1 MKIAQTLLV
10 LSTLAVLGTGLAAG
24 CGGDDGADGQD
35 VGVGRARVSITADKV
50 SVNPGEKITLTAT
63 AKDGTKV
70 AAEGSKISLSTDFG
84 AFDDAGSKTVEVAVK
99 GAKGQ
104 AQATITSD
112 GPGTATVSADYS
124 NAATA
129 KITLTFL
136 PPVPDAGP
144 GPDVPAPDPCQITL
158 AAKNGV
164 AQPKIEAD
172 GESTLELVAEA
183 TWTNGAPVPNATEV
197 EFVTTDGTFSNPQT
211 DPKKFKAYTVNGKAS
226 AILVSSTNVNPGVM
240 VTAQFTCGGGGE
252 DASTGVTVVSEPLPV
267 EFSTPIPRPRIFLVS
282 DNMFVLAN
290 GIDKAVITATLQ
302 TSDPLTVKVPV
313 DTPVKF
319 TTTIG
324 TLTGGAKTAEVK
336 TDANEKTTVEFYA
349 GFDIGPVKIT
359 AEATIETKK
368 VTADIELEAIQSGS
382 VTCFSVSSNNIGL
395 KGSGHVDNTTVVFK
409 VQDNQQNPMPRLP
422 IDFTISNAPG
432 GVYIVPTST
441 RTDDAGVAQT
451 ILYSGTVPT
460 TVTVTAA
467 TKVGEASCA
476 PIVISTGIPN
486 ARFLNFS
493 CKADMINV
501 GGFVLDL
508 IEQPCTVA
516 LADRFSNKIPFA
528 TKVFFQTEAGAINSS
543 AQTLE
548 TEEGLGTA
556 TVSVRTSDPRPKDVD
571 PIPGIEPFFAPA
583 DRTYNPRDGLLTVI
597 VATTGEEEFD
607 DENGNGQFDD
617 GESFVDIGEPFVDK
631 NDNDTWESDEGFIDW
646 NQNGQYDGPN
656 GAWDGNAVIWK
667 PTWLMWTG
675 DVARGGDCDNWEN
688 TYSALCWDEFD
699 IANGGSMDFWFS
711 VKDFNLNP
719 INTTG
724 TVSVKVEGPA
734 KIIGT
739 TEFNILPMMGM
750 GITTVRTPDALNPK
764 IIHETHEFGPFSSG
778 YVNGFL
784 LTDDDALKN
793 EPKPAYVT
801 AKVEYDYDPSKAS
814 ASKVSTDLWAT
825 GLMDSTTTTGKCG
838 VELALDPKLPVPAD
852 GVAFVTIT
860 AKPRGF
866 DGQPMP
872 DLTTITWVTD
882 GGVFSGS
889 GSKYF
894 VNTTSAGE
902 AKAVLT
908 NVEAGGTVNI
918 TASFECNDKNQRVY
932 QDAVQVVFMP
942 IMLSIETENGK
953 TTLLADGQDSVRV
966 RTTVTDSSKHAVTDG
981 TVIRYT
987 TTLGKFSDAQS
998 NCVNTLADSTTCDVA
1013 VGAGVAEAV
1022 LVGGY
1027 VIGTAKVEAS
1037 LLGSI
1042 PLNWAS
1048 IDLHVIQLGKIEFVN
1063 FSLEP
1068 LGVKYSGY
1076 QESIE
1081 VTFKVTDNNDDP
1093 LPGQRIDFSFT
1104 GAQSGMSAVSV
1115 NPAFV
1120 SAGADGLA
1128 KTTVS
1133 SGTLAGSV
1141 RVMAKGVMGSQI
1153 VTAFSDP
1160 IQIVGAKASRKFM
1173 SLRCDWENVG
1183 GFGSSTMDVNC
1194 LVQPFDRFL
1203 NAIGLAQP
1211 VMFQS
1216 EAGYMIPVVNVDPVE
1231 GMAAG
1236 FLITIQQKMPADV
1249 APLVGEPSYTAGA
1262 VTYNPRD
1269 GLVAIMAAMR
1279 GEEEFDDIN
1288 GNGVYDAGE
1297 KFVDQGEP
1305 FVDANDDNRCDPD
1318 PGAANMVEYNAGRA
1332 YLCIED
1338 YIDTNGSGKF
1348 DPPDGVWNADAWIWQ
1363 GTLMLWTGTMAKSGD
1378 CAGPGPN
1385 QSIICPPSFTLADGG
1400 SQHITYEIKDARL
1413 NLLPASANV
1422 DISAPD
1428 VTLIGKTSFN
1438 IEDGL
1443 GMDAKRTRTCNA
1455 QGRCLESLS
1464 LSGFMGGFQ
1473 GSFDVADTSLGDS
1486 GTIKN
1491 INVVVDVNYSFDPD
1505 SGELDQ
1511 HDNLISQGALND
1523 PNAVGP
1529 CAFKIE
1535 ADPPSAIAN
1544 GRDTVQILITG
1555 VRDQS
1560 GGIVPS
1566 GTAVQVESDHG
1577 TFSNGRENIVVLTDA
1592 NGDATTGLLVGNE
1605 PGIATIQA
1613 SFNCN
1618 GTYPSRQVQV
1628 VLLDPAQIGKASI
1641 SLVAGA
1647 AKVLANGTDTVEI
1660 NGFAFQANGQ
1670 PAPDGTPISFAT
1682 SASTFVQSGTG
1693 AAIALTTNGMAT
1705 VDLKGGTSAGLAR
1718 ITGDY
1723 DPDGVPNNG
1732 DEVQGKVE
1740 VQLITLGSIQFLSV
1754 NPNVLGVKH
1763 SGYNESAAIQFK
1775 VLDNNSEPF
1784 PEKQEVNFTLSSSPG
1799 GVSLIAYKSYTDLD
1813 GKVSTV
1819 IISGTVATTVTVTAR
1834 ATMGSTTV
1842 TGVTDVI
1849 PIIGAKPSAKYIQ
1862 LSAPMTFD
1870 KTRVALA
1877 VNFDEQVI
1885 DQKENVEYVFTTFL
1899 GDRYSNFVER
1909 PTTIHF
1915 RSEGGTITPQV
1926 VSDDSKGDAR
1936 IRKINPPPLD
1946 VAPVVGEPSYTAS
1959 GHTYNPRDGLVTAIT
1974 VTTGEEE
1981 FDDNNGDGD
1990 FTRSDYFRDQDGNS
2004 LLTAGDDVC
2013 KAVNINPDTGECS
2026 AWVAYNGSNFSKSEP
2041 FVDLPEPYV
2050 DANDNWL
2057 CDPGEPFFDTN
2068 LDGYCGDAG
2077 GNTGNNEWDSNT
2089 NIWAEGYQ
2097 VWTYAYNNIEFGP
2110 QGACAGGV
2118 PGPNSMNIICPS
2130 GAFALLN
2137 GGSQTFTA
2145 NLCDFNFNALF
2156 SERESGIFGLWTTSP
2171 GIYVT
2176 DAEGGVVLK
2185 PVTTISNEE
2194 AFPLESVASAI
2205 VRWVK
2210 QSPVDVQLNAR
2221 INGVLQ
2227 PTIYKVNQVKR
2238 LAKTVQAPG
2247 ACKLSDTSLDDA
2259 DPLTTFAP
2267 PAPTYIKLQI
2277 VDAESD
2283 GNVLETIGTISGTAE

>member
-1 MKIAQTLLV
+1 MKIAQTVLV
-10 LSTLAVLGTGLAAG
+10 LSALAVFGAGLAAGCG
-24 CGGDDGADGQD
+24 CGGDDGAEGQD
-35 VGVGRARVSITADKV
+35 VGLGRPRVSLVADKE

-63 AKDGTKV
+63 ARDGNK
-70 AAEGSKISLSTDFG
+70 AAPAGSKITLKTDFG
-84 AFDDAGSKTVEVAVK
+84 AFDPGDAKEIDIEVT
-99 GAKGQ
+99 GEKGQ
-104 AQATITSD
+104 AQATITSATA
-112 GPGTATVSADYS
+112 GTAIVSADYS
-124 NAATA
+124 TAATA

-136 PPVPDAGP
+136 ALVPDAGHEDEGGTP
-144 GPDVPAPDPCQITL
+144 IVPCVITL
-158 AAKNGV
+158 ATKDGV
-164 AQPKIEAD
+164 PAKIEAD
-172 GESTLELVAEA
+172 GESTLALVAQA
-183 TWTNGAPVPNATEV
+183 VGANGAPVLNGTEIEFATS
-197 EFVTTDGTFSNPQT
+197 DGSFQNPQT
-211 DPKKFKAYTVNGKAS
+211 DPKKFKSYTVNGKAI
-226 AILVSSTNVNPGVM
+226 ATLVSSTSVNPAAK
-240 VTAQFTCGGGGE
+240 VTASFMCGGG
-252 DASTGVTVVSEPLPV
+252 DDVTTGVTVSSEALLV
-267 EFSTPIPRPRIFLVS
+267 EFSAPVPRPRIFLAS

-302 TSDPLTVKVPV
+302 TADPLTNKVPP

-324 TLTGGAKTAEVK
+324 TLTGGAKSYDAK
-336 TDANEKTTVEFYA
+336 TDANEKTTVEFFA
-349 GFDIGPVKIT
+349 GFDIGPVTIT
-359 AEATIETKK
+359 AEATIETKA
-368 VTADIELEAIQSGS
+368 VTAEIQLEAIQSGS

-395 KGSGHVDNTTVVFK
+395 KGSGHVDNSTVVFK

-422 IDFTISNAPG
+422 IEFTISNAPG
-432 GVYIVPTST
+432 GVYIVPTSAQ
-441 RTDDAGVAQT
+441 TDDAGAAQT
-451 ILYSGTVPT
+451 ILYAGTVPT
-460 TVTVTAA
+460 TVTVTAK
-467 TKVGEASCA
+467 TKVGDASCA

-501 GGFVLDL
+501 GGFALDL

-528 TKVFFQTEAGAINSS
+528 TKVFFQTEAGAVNSS
-543 AQTLE
+543 AE
-548 TEEGLGTA
+548 TGEKEEDLGTA
-556 TVSVRTSDPRPKDVD
+556 TISVRTSDPRPKDVD
-571 PIPGIEPFFAPA
+571 PIVGEPLFAA
-583 DRTYNPRDGLLTVI
+583 GSRTYNPRDGLLTVI
-597 VATTGEEEFD
+597 AATTGEEEFD
-607 DENGNGQFDD
+607 DENGNGQYDA
-617 GESFVDIGEPFVDK
+617 GEAFVDIGEPFVDK

-667 PTWLMWTG
+667 PTWLLWTG
-675 DVARGGDCDNWEN
+675 DVAKGGDCDDWEN
-688 TYSALCWDEFD
+688 TYSALCPDQFD
-699 IANGGSMDFWFS
+699 ISNGNWMDFMFS

-724 TVSVKVEGPA
+724 TISVKVEGPA

-739 TEFNILPMMGM
+739 TDFGILPTLGM
-750 GITTVRTPDALNPK
+750 GIRTVRTPDAQNPK

-778 YVNGFL
+778 YVNGFR

-793 EPKPAYVT
+793 EMKPAYLT
-801 AKVEYDYDPSKAS
+801 AKIEYDYDPSTAS
-814 ASKVSTDLWAT
+814 ASKITTDLWAS
-825 GLMDSTTTTGKCG
+825 GFMDSTTTTGKCG
-838 VELALDPKLPVPAD
+838 VVLTTEPKLPVPAD
-852 GVAFVTIT
+852 GIAFVTIT
-860 AKPRGF
+860 AKPRGY
-866 DGQPMP
+866 DGLPMP
-872 DLTTITWVTD
+872 DGTAITWVTT

-894 VNTTSAGE
+894 VNTTSGGE
-902 AKAVLT
+902 AAAVLT
-908 NVEAGGTVNI
+908 NVEAGGTVTV
-918 TASFECNDKNQRVY
+918 TASFECNDLSRRVY

-942 IMLSIETENGK
+942 VVLSIETENGK
-953 TTLLADGQDSVRV
+953 ATLLADGQDSVRV
-966 RTTVTDSSKHAVTDG
+966 RTTVTDSSKHAVSDG
-981 TVIRYT
+981 AVIRYT
-987 TTLGKFSDAQS
+987 TTLGKFSDSRS
-998 NCVNTLADSTTCDVA
+998 NCINTLTDSTTCDVT
-1013 VGAGVAEAV
+1013 VGAGVAEAE

-1037 LLGSI
+1037 LLGSV
-1042 PLNWAS
+1042 PLNWTA
-1048 IDLHVIQLGKIEFVN
+1048 IDLKVIQLGKIDFVN
-1063 FSLEP
+1063 VSRSP

-1076 QESIE
+1076 QESAE
-1081 VTFKVTDNNDDP
+1081 VTFKVSDNNGDP
-1093 LPGQRIDFSFT
+1093 LPGQRVDFSFT

-1115 NPAFV
+1115 SPAFA

-1128 KTTVS
+1128 RTTIT

-1141 RVMAKGVMGSQI
+1141 AVIARGAMGSQI
-1153 VTAFSDP
+1153 VETYSDA

-1183 GFGSSTMDVNC
+1183 GFGSSTIDVNC
-1194 LVQPFDRFL
+1194 LVQPYDRFL

-1216 EAGYMIPVVNVDPVE
+1216 EAGYMIPVVDVDPV
-1231 GMAAG
+1231 GGLATG

-1249 APLVGEPSYTAGA
+1249 APMVGEPNYTAGA

-1269 GLVAIMAAMR
+1269 GLVAVMAAMR

-1305 FVDANDDNRCDPD
+1305 FVDGNDNNVCDPD
-1318 PGAANMVEYNAGRA
+1318 PDAANMVEYNAGRA
-1332 YLCIED
+1332 YKCLED
-1338 YIDTNGSGKF
+1338 HIDTNGNGKY
-1348 DPPDGVWNADAWIWQ
+1348 DWPDGAWNADAWIWQ

-1400 SQHITYEIKDARL
+1400 SQHVTYEIKDARL
-1413 NLLPASANV
+1413 NPLPASARV
-1422 DISAPD
+1422 DISAPE
-1428 VTLIGKTSFN
+1428 VTLIGKTSLN

-1443 GMDAKRTRTCNA
+1443 GMDADRTRTCNA
-1455 QGRCLESLS
+1455 AGRCLESLS
-1464 LSGFMGGFQ
+1464 LSGFTAGFQ

-1505 SGELDQ
+1505 ASGTDQ

-1566 GTAVQVESDHG
+1566 GTAVQVQSDHG
-1577 TFSNGRENIVVLTDA
+1577 TFSNGRDNIVVLTDA
-1592 NGDATTGLLVGNE
+1592 NGDASTGLLVGND
-1605 PGIATIQA
+1605 PGIATVQA

-1618 GTYPSRQVQV
+1618 GMFPSRQVQI
-1628 VLLDPAQIGKASI
+1628 VLLDPAQTGKASI

-1647 AKVLANGTDTVEI
+1647 AKVLANGTDSVEI
-1660 NGFAFQANGQ
+1660 NAFAFQANGQ

-1682 SASTFVQSGTG
+1682 SASTFKQSGTG

-1705 VDLKGGTSAGLAR
+1705 VDLNGGTSAGLAR
-1718 ITGDY
+1718 VTGDY
-1723 DPDGVPNNG
+1723 NPDGVPNNG

-1740 VQLITLGSIQFLSV
+1740 IQLITLGSIEFLSV
-1754 NPNVLGVKH
+1754 DPKVLGVKH
-1763 SGYNESAAIQFK
+1763 SGYNESGTIQFR
-1775 VLDNNSEPF
+1775 VLDNNSQPF

-1799 GVSLIAYKSYTDLD
+1799 GVSLIAYKGFTDLD

-1862 LSAPMTFD
+1862 LGAPMD
-1870 KTRVALA
+1870 LGKTKVMQA
-1877 VNFDEQVI
+1877 VNFDEQTVG
-1885 DQKENVEYVFTTFL
+1885 VEYIFTAYL
-1899 GDRYSNFVER
+1899 GDRYSNFVDR

-1926 VSDDSKGDAR
+1926 ISADSKGDAR
-1936 IRKINPPPLD
+1936 IRKISPPPLD
-1946 VAPVVGEPSYTAS
+1946 VAPLAGEPNYTS
-1959 GHTYNPRDGLVTAIT
+1959 GGHTYNPRDGLVTVIT

-2004 LLTAGDDVC
+2004 TLTAGDDVC
-2013 KAVNINPDTGECS
+2013 KSVNINPDTGECS

-2050 DANDNWL
+2050 DLDDDWT

-2097 VWTYAYNNIEFGP
+2097 TWTYAYTNIEFGP
-2110 QGACAGGV
+2110 QGACAGAV

-2156 SERESGIFGLWTTSP
+2156 SERASGIFGLWTTSD
-2171 GIYVT
+2171 GIWVMGPT
-2176 DAEGGVVLK
+2176 GMELK
-2185 PVTTISNEE
+2185 PVTTVSNDE
-2194 AFPLESVASAI
+2194 AFPLESVASAV
-2205 VRWVK
+2205 VRWAK
-2210 QSPVDVQLNAR
+2210 QAPVDVQLNAR

-2227 PTIYKVNQVKR
+2227 PTIYKVNQVRR
-2238 LAKTVQAPG
+2238 LTKTVQAPG
-2247 ACKLSDTSLDDA
+2247 ACKVTESSLDDA
-2259 DPLTTFAP
+2259 DPTTTFAP

-2277 VDAESD
+2277 VDSD
-2283 GNVLETIGTISGTAE
+2283 DNVLDTIGTINGTAE